1 MNTVAERVKFLRQ
14 HLKLTQEAL
23 GQCAGGI
30 SKQAVSQWERG
41 ITEPQWEA
49 LNALQRTRQVNP
61 QWLLKG
67 TAPMLLS
74 EEAGDPRPQPL
85 TASRSHRIEQRPFA
99 ELLDE
104 LSRRLALADPS
115 VREEVT
121 RLVLRYM
128 ENPQAGARI
137 AQGDR
142 AAAGIGRRHLDP
154 LAAAGAGALRSVSW
168 PPSPSLD
175 PTGSFRLSG
184 RPRPATRHAPHGRGI
199 ARRLPRRRHSL
210 TA

>member
-1 MNTVAERVKFLRQ
+1 MNTVADRVKFLRQ
-14 HLKLTQEAL
+14 HLQLTQEAL

-30 SKQAVSQWERG
+30 SKQAVSQWERAL
-41 ITEPQWEA
+41 TEPQWEA

-74 EEAGDPRPQPL
+74 EEAGDPGHALDRVP
-85 TASRSHRIEQRPFA
+85 SHRIEQRPLA

-137 AQGDR
+137 AQAID
-142 AAAGIGRRHLDP
+142 L
-154 LAAAGAGALRSVSW
+154 LL
-168 PPSPSLD
+168 
-175 PTGSFRLSG
+175 GSDDDTS
-184 RPRPATRHAPHGRGI
+184 TR
-199 ARRLPRRRHSL
+199 
-210 TA
+210 